1 MLNDAEQGGRGK
13 IIPCLSID
21 ALRFSRHRCI
31 IAIIDTPLGSVGEH
45 RPGVVVFG
53 VAGIAHKSGAIEL
66 RERSALAKQ
75 LRLDVAQ
82 LTDVGRKR
90 EHNEDNMAYVI
101 PKDLQ
106 VMATKGALFI
116 VADGMGGHA
125 AGEVA
130 SEIAVDTVSNAYYQS
145 DGDDVALSL
154 LQAIRRANAAIHQ
167 RAAENMLRSGMGTTC
182 VAAVLRGN
190 MAYIANVGD
199 SRAYLV
205 RNGQVKQISQDH
217 SWVYEQVR
225 AGLLTEDQARTHAQ
239 RNVITRSLG
248 TQIEVEVDVFQ
259 EQMQEGDTLVLCS
272 DGLSG
277 LISDEELRRIV
288 DQFVPQESVYH
299 LVERANENG
308 GPDNITAIVVRVQ
321 EVGVEPPGVRH
332 PVQVGGRE
340 MGDTAIIAQSP
351 TLPPGTLLSYP
362 SRNGEIPVGSPLQII
377 SGPLASPDSITAP
390 QPALG
395 KTRFVRNRLFYP
407 ALALLILLIL
417 ALAGGV
423 AYYFTRPNDTQA
435 INSSLSQ
442 AQLLVT
448 RAQNE
453 LSRNPPNPS
462 QALTYLAT
470 AQKSLQDLQKN
481 HQLNADQHQKLTQI
495 QGNLVTTTKSA
506 ITQYNE
512 NAKITLLSCINPA
525 LVPHPVDNTSTHA
538 LVQSISPVVNSKGK
552 VFWYAFGQVTQNG
565 AQNGGVYQISSQNSL
580 VGPVSNTNQ
589 VLNMTSNGS
598 FLITLAARAIQN
610 KSLSYSINVY
620 QPDQTGKLSST
631 GQGTISSTYTTNSL
645 TPMYITAWKSNVY
658 VVLTPSSQ
666 GNQNN
671 VRVLSFTLDAKG
683 HPDTPKPFDFSVSYP
698 VVSAAA
704 FPNQM
709 LFLLE
714 NNGSVV
720 NFLVPTDTNHKNLP
734 GNVEVDAT
742 VAAPLRVS
750 AQDFTSNVPVP
761 VASSTGT
768 QGSGPL
774 LVTGISQSSPATLS
788 AGQVKNVIHLYVGDS
803 SGKRVLDLI
812 ASPTVIAGGPTPTT
826 TATGTPAANGQS
838 VNFQL
843 VNQFVSDNFTQVK
856 SIAEQPNSSQLN
868 VLTQN
873 TSGQN
878 LVTFDTTAQGNCPS

>member
-1 MLNDAEQGGRGK
+1 
-13 IIPCLSID
+13 
-21 ALRFSRHRCI
+21 
-31 IAIIDTPLGSVGEH
+31 V
-45 RPGVVVFG
+45 
-53 VAGIAHKSGAIEL
+53 
-66 RERSALAKQ
+66 LAKQ

-106 VMATKGALFI
+106 VMSTKGALFI

-130 SEIAVDTVSNAYYQS
+130 SEIAVDTVSNAYYQD
-145 DGDDVALSL
+145 DGDEVALSL

-167 RAAENMLRSGMGTTC
+167 RAAENMLRNGMGTTC
-182 VAAVLRGN
+182 VAAVLRGS

-248 TQIEVEVDVFQ
+248 TQVEVEVDVFQ
-259 EQMQEGDTLVLCS
+259 EQLQEGDTLVLCS

-340 MGDTAIIAQSP
+340 MGDIAIIAQSP
-351 TLPPGTLLSYP
+351 TMPPGTLITYP
-362 SRNGEIPVGSPLQII
+362 PRNGEIPVGSPLQII
-377 SGPLASPDSITAP
+377 SGPLASPDSVTAP
-390 QPALG
+390 QPALEKSRG
-395 KTRFVRNRLFYP
+395 ARNRLFYP
-407 ALALLILLIL
+407 ALALLIVLIL

-435 INSSLSQ
+435 VNSSLSQ
-442 AQLLVT
+442 ARLLVT
-448 RAQNE
+448 RAQTE
-453 LSRNPPNPS
+453 LNTNPS
-462 QALTYLAT
+462 QALAYLAT

-481 HQLNADQHQKLTQI
+481 HQLNTDQHQKLTQI
-495 QGNLVTTTKSA
+495 QSNLVTTTKGA
-506 ITQYNE
+506 ITQYNKK
-512 NAKITLLSCINPA
+512 ASITLLSCINPA
-525 LVPHPVDNTSTHA
+525 SHTIDNTSTHA
-538 LVQSISPVVNSKGK
+538 LLQSVSPVVDSKGN
-552 VFWYAFGQVTQNG
+552 VFWYSFGQVG
-565 AQNGGVYQISSQNSL
+565 QNGGVYQLSSQDSL
-580 VGPVSNTNQ
+580 VGPLPNTNQ
-589 VLNMTSNGS
+589 VLNITSNGS

-620 QPDQTGKLSST
+620 QPDKTGKLSAT
-631 GQGTISSTYTTNSL
+631 GQGLISSAFTTNSL
-645 TPMYITAWKSNVY
+645 TPMYVTAWKSNVY
-658 VVLTPSSQ
+658 VILTPSSQ
-666 GNQNN
+666 GIQNN
-671 VRVLSFTLDAKG
+671 VRVLSYTLDAKG
-683 HPDTPKPFDFSVSYP
+683 RPSTPKSFDFSVSYP
-698 VVSAAA
+698 VVSVAA

-720 NFLVPTDTNHKNLP
+720 NFVVPPDANHQSPSGNVA
-734 GNVEVDAT
+734 GNVEVDTA
-742 VAAPLRVS
+742 VASPLSFS
-750 AQDFTSNVPVP
+750 AQAFTSSDTVPT
-761 VASSTGT
+761 ASSTGT
-768 QGSGPL
+768 GSRQL
-774 LVTGISQSSPATLS
+774 MVTGVSTSDPATLT
-788 AGQVKNVIHLYVGDS
+788 AGQMNNVTHLYVGDS
-803 SGKRVLDLI
+803 YGKRVLDLT
-812 ASPTVIAGGPTPTT
+812 ASPTVIAGGPTPTP
-826 TATGTPAANGQS
+826 TATSTPTAGGQS

-843 VNQFVSDNFTQVK
+843 VNQFVSPDNFTQVK
-856 SIAEQPNSSQLN
+856 NLAVQPNNSQLN
-868 VLTQN
+868 ILTQN
-873 TSGQN
+873 SSGQS
-878 LVTFDTTAQGNCPS
+878 LVTFNTAAQANCPT